1 MLSLCRELG
10 IEAVVPEREVA
21 KHDGAGLA
29 SSATVV
35 ADLAGESVDLCLALG
50 GDGTILRS
58 LSRFK
63 DMQTPVLGVN
73 FGRVGYLSAI
83 GPDEIGDGLKTMLK
97 GDFELAGLSLLR
109 AGAGDSARL
118 AINDVVVQK
127 PAGASVVRLAYEI
140 DGVAIDSFQSDG
152 LVAATPAGSTAYNLS
167 NGGPL
172 LSLKLEAFVLTAI
185 APHALRFRALAIAPG
200 ERLLVR
206 NESVAAEAQVFID
219 GHPDGSV
226 PPGDSIEITL
236 AERQARLVRRP
247 GSSFFTALRD
257 KFILR

>member
-1 MLSLCRELG
+1 MLELCRRLG
-10 IEAVVPEREVA
+10 IEVVAPEREAA
-21 KHDGAGLA
+21 KHAGVDLA
-29 SSATVV
+29 AAATVV
-35 ADLAGESVDLCLALG
+35 EDLAGESVDLCVALG

-83 GPDEIGDGLKTMLK
+83 GPEAIGEGLEAMLK
-97 GDFELAGLSLLR
+97 GDHELAGLSLLR
-109 AGAGDSARL
+109 ADSGEGARL

-172 LSLKLEAFVLTAI
+172 LSLKLDAFVLTAI
-185 APHALRFRALAIAPG
+185 APHTLRFRALAIASG
-200 ERLLVR
+200 ERLVIH
-206 NESVAAEAQVFID
+206 NESVAAQAQVFID

-226 PPGDSIEITL
+226 PPGGSITITL
-236 AERQARLVRRP
+236 SGRQARLVRQP
-247 GSSFFTALRD
+247 GSSFFNALRD

>member
-1 MLSLCRELG
+1 MLGLCRGLG
-10 IEAVVPEREVA
+10 IEVVVPEGEAA
-21 KHDGAGLA
+21 KHD
-29 SSATVV
+29 SV
-35 ADLAGESVDLCLALG
+35 DLAANAAVVGDLAAESVDLCVALG
-50 GDGTILRS
+50 GDGTILRA

-63 DMQTPVLGVN
+63 EMQTPVLGVN

-83 GPDEIGDGLKTMLK
+83 GPEEIGDGLESMLK
-97 GDFELAGLSLLR
+97 GAYELAGLSLLK
-109 AGAGDSARL
+109 AGSGAGARL

-127 PAGASVVRLAYEI
+127 PAQASVVRLAYEI

-172 LSLKLEAFVLTAI
+172 LSLKLDAFVLTAI
-185 APHALRFRALAIAPG
+185 APHTLRFRALAIAPG
-200 ERLLVR
+200 ERLLIR
-206 NESVAAEAQVFID
+206 NESVAADAQVYID
-219 GHPDGSV
+219 GHPDGAV
-226 PPGDSIEITL
+226 APGGSIEITL
-236 AERQARLVRRP
+236 ADRQARLVRRP